1 MSDEW
6 CDKAT
11 EVCKKC
17 GGRCCMDAHPPLTDE
32 RIRILAENEISD
44 DNIEFVGYKRLKVR
58 TDNMCVMFKENG
70 LCAIHAFKPET
81 CVAGPF
87 TFDVQEGII
96 EIYLKKETICPLVG
110 VLKQDRKAYD
120 EQYKM
125 AVDKIIRVV
134 AFLPEEELWTVCRI
148 EEPDTEK
155 VEDLIIG

>member
-6 CDKAT
+6 YDKAT
-11 EVCKKC
+11 EVCQQC
-17 GGRCCMDAHPPLTDE
+17 GGRCCMNAHPPLTDE
-32 RIRILAENEISD
+32 RIRILTDNDVSC
-44 DNIEFVGYKRLKVR
+44 DNIEFAGYKRLKVKD
-58 TDNMCVMFKENG
+58 DNMCVMFKDNG
-70 LCAIHAFKPET
+70 LCAIHGFKPET

-87 TFDVQEGII
+87 TFDVKEGVI
-96 EIYLKKETICPLVG
+96 EIYMKKESICPLVA
-110 VLKQDRKAYD
+110 VLKQDCKAYD

-125 AVDKIIRVV
+125 AVEKIIRVV

>member
-1 MSDEW
+1 
-6 CDKAT
+6 
-11 EVCKKC
+11 
-17 GGRCCMDAHPPLTDE
+17 MDAHPPLTDE
-32 RIRILAENEISD
+32 RIRILTENEISN

-70 LCAIHAFKPET
+70 LCAIHGIKPET

-87 TFDVQEGII
+87 TFDVKEGII
-96 EIYLKKETICPLVG
+96 EIYLKKETICPLVT

-125 AVDKIIRVV
+125 AIDQIIRVV
-134 AFLPEEELWTVCRI
+134 AFLPEEELDSVCRI

-155 VEDLIIG
+155 VEELIIG

>member
-1 MSDEW
+1 
-6 CDKAT
+6 
-11 EVCKKC
+11 
-17 GGRCCMDAHPPLTDE
+17 MDAHPPLTDE
-32 RIRILAENEISD
+32 RIRILAENEISS

-87 TFDVQEGII
+87 TFDVKEGTI
-96 EIYLKKETICPLVG
+96 EIYLKKESICPLVA
-110 VLKQDRKAYD
+110 VLKEDRKHYD
-120 EQYKM
+120 EHYSM
-125 AVDKIIRVV
+125 AVDKIVRLV
-134 AFLPEEELWTVCRI
+134 AFLPEEELSTVCRI

>member
-6 CDKAT
+6 YDKAT

-17 GGRCCMDAHPPLTDE
+17 GGRCCKDAHPPLTDE
-32 RIRILAENEISD
+32 RIQIMTDNGVSD
-44 DNIEFVGYKRLKVR
+44 DNIEFAGYKRLKVKE
-58 TDNMCVMFKENG
+58 DSMCVMFGKNG
-70 LCAIHAFKPET
+70 LCSIQPFKPET

-87 TFDVQEGII
+87 TFDVKEGVI
-96 EIYLKKETICPLVG
+96 EIYLKHDSICPLVT
-110 VLKQDRKAYD
+110 VMKQDRKAYD

-125 AVDKIIRVV
+125 AVDRIVRVV
-134 AFLPEEELWTVCRI
+134 AFLPEEELRTVCQV